1 VTNDDVATLERFR
14 DYRRTGDRTV
24 RNELIESHRWIA
36 VRCARRFE
44 GRGEPL
50 DDLVQVGQLG
60 VLKAAERFDPD
71 RGVPF
76 PSFAMPTVIGELR
89 RHFRD
94 ATWSVGVPRRMK
106 ELHVALG
113 NALGELGQ
121 RLGRQP
127 RVDEVAAHLGVTTDD
142 VLAALEA
149 GASYRAGPL
158 SRSDDDGNDGE
169 LPVGADDVDL
179 ARADTR
185 LAARRLLSGLPPRER
200 TIVYLRF
207 FAGLT
212 QQEIADRVGMSQVH
226 VSRLLR
232 QSLSQLR
239 EASRSAPGGE

>member
-1 VTNDDVATLERFR
+1 VPNDDDVAILERFR
-14 DYRRTGDRTV
+14 AYRRSGDRKV
-24 RNELIESHRWIA
+24 RNDLIEAHRWIA

-50 DDLVQVGQLG
+50 EDLVQVGQLG

-71 RGVPF
+71 RGVAF
-76 PSFAMPTVIGELR
+76 PSFAMPTVMGELR

-94 ATWSVGVPRRMK
+94 ATWSVSVPRRMK

-113 NALGELGQ
+113 TAVSELGQ

-127 RVDEVAAHLGVTTDD
+127 NVEELAVRVGVTVED
-142 VLAALEA
+142 VLDALEA
-149 GASYRAGPL
+149 GAAYRSGSL
-158 SRSDDDGNDGE
+158 SRPDDDGSDGE
-169 LPVGADDVDL
+169 SSIGDDDVDL
-179 ARADTR
+179 TRADVR
-185 LAARRLLSGLPPRER
+185 LAARRLLGQLAPRER

-212 QQEIADRVGMSQVH
+212 QQEIADQVGMSQVH

-232 QSLSQLR
+232 QSLAELSTDAMGD
-239 EASRSAPGGE
+239 ES